1 MLPTTREA
9 VKATMK
15 AVCTTDPSLSAAQV
29 TDAITAALAK
39 LAGTGM
45 QEMQNE
51 PPPRAYT
58 PKEVAALLGKSR
70 RTVCAYARR
79 GLLIPI
85 YSGAEGK
92 RAQAYSGASVVA
104 LLSGKAKAKGSEV
117 TA

>member
-1 MLPTTREA
+1 MLSTTLDA
-9 VKATMK
+9 VKAI
-15 AVCTTDPSLSAAQV
+15 LSADLTN
-29 TDAITAALAK
+29 TDADRKRIMDAISNK
-39 LAGTGM
+39 RIG
-45 QEMQNE
+45 EP

-58 PKEVAALLGKSR
+58 PAQVAELLGKSR

-104 LLSGKAKAKGSEV
+104 LLSGKAKAKESEV